1 MTNYTFSVIRLGEKE
16 EHRVN
21 ASSEDDAWKRLVK
34 KVNLDNVDKI
44 IIVTYG

>member
-1 MTNYTFSVIRLGEKE
+1 MTNYIFSVIRLGEKE
-16 EHRVN
+16 EHIVN